1 MPPNNNRA
9 APAKRRP
16 DQDVV
21 LLDGEPTDYSKAPP
35 LVARVILR
43 SIVSD
48 QGHFQGLEAA
58 S

>member
-1 MPPNNNRA
+1 MAANDNRA

-21 LLDGEPTDYSKAPP
+21 LLDGEPTDYSNSPP
-35 LVARVILR
+35 FVARVVLR

-48 QGHFQGLEAA
+48 EGHFQGLEAA